1 MGLENG
7 LTTTNA
13 KLASFQKKHV
23 MLQIQLEMWNFFVKE
38 KQKSLVQGEA
48 TFVDIEVDYLK
59 MEDVITNAKC
69 EVLVLQVEEK
79 AICRQLEDM
88 KNKSGTSF

>member
-1 MGLENG
+1 LGLENG

-13 KLASFQKKHV
+13 KLAYFQKKHV
-23 MLQIQLEMWNFFVKE
+23 MLQIQVEMWNFFVKE
-38 KQKSLVQGEA
+38 KQKSVVQGEA

-59 MEDVITNAKC
+59 MEDVITNVKH